1 MAKDWVKVG
10 TEAGIGAGVGVV
22 DQLLQNQDDKRTA
35 AIEATGQKMP
45 MLKQY
50 GTYYNYGGALVATG
64 LVGFGA
70 VKGDLAASL
79 VTAGFQLAGRKATHQ
94 ITNKTALGSRPR
106 SEGYGWERLAAQE
119 AAQRAAAERQARA
132 AAYEPTTDTD
142 IIV

>member
-1 MAKDWVKVG
+1 MATDWVKVG
-10 TEAGIGAGVGVV
+10 TQAGIGAAVGVA
-22 DQLLQNQDDKRTA
+22 DQLVQNQDNKRTV

-50 GTYYNYGGALVATG
+50 GTYLNYGGALVAAG

-70 VKGDLAASL
+70 VKGELAASL

-94 ITNKTALGSRPR
+94 LTNKTTLGSRPR
-106 SEGYGWERLAAQE
+106 SSAYGWERLAAQE
-119 AAQRAAAERQARA
+119 AAQKAAAERQALS
-132 AAYEPTTDTD
+132 YEPTDQAD